1 MTMLELVKH
10 LNFAVVVLFTLLYL
24 YQGFYVVVG
33 LVRRRWQDRHQPSRL
48 HRFAVIVS
56 ARNEEGVIGEL
67 LESLNR
73 QNYPK
78 ELLDLYVVAD
88 NCTDDT
94 AGAARRALERGEVP
108 VLCDPA
114 AAILGELPFD
124 GVVDAILA
132 KRNLGT
138 AITDAPVVLALGP
151 GFTAGVDCHGVVET
165 MRGHNLGRLLTQGSA
180 APNTGVPGDVGGY
193 TTQRII
199 RAPADGA
206 FEPLAAIGQRVEEGQ
221 PVARV
226 AGRTACAQL
235 TGVVRGM
242 LPAGLAVTAGMK
254 AGDIDPRCRAEHCFT
269 VSDKAR
275 AIGGG
280 VLEGL
285 LYFGRRAGLWS
296 V

>member
-1 MTMLELVKH
+1 MRTFWLFQTAPDGLSKKRQ
-10 LNFAVVVLFTLLYL
+10 AVFWL
-24 YQGFYVVVG
+24 
-33 LVRRRWQDRHQPSRL
+33 W
-48 HRFAVIVS
+48 
-56 ARNEEGVIGEL
+56 
-67 LESLNR
+67 
-73 QNYPK
+73 
-78 ELLDLYVVAD
+78 
-88 NCTDDT
+88 
-94 AGAARRALERGEVP
+94 
-108 VLCDPA
+108 
-114 AAILGELPFD
+114 
-124 GVVDAILA
+124 
-132 KRNLGT
+132 NLGVLLAAGLSLGWLSMFFAYGDYPDT
-138 AITDAPVVLALGP
+138 IMKTYFQHPLILFMNIAPVVLALGP

-165 MRGHNLGRLLTQGSA
+165 MRGHDLGRLLTRGSA

-199 RAPADGA
+199 RVPADGA

-242 LPAGLAVTAGMK
+242 LPAGLAVTSGMK

-285 LYFGRRAGLWS
+285 LYFERRAGLWS